1 MESGVRLVNLAPS
14 LHPTVLGMA
23 TPLPTSDLSVRVVV
37 QRKFLVRRTLY
48 LFRNVDLHDRV
59 FSSYTAWFIVGLYF
73 LLRVRTAMPTRNND
87 IGIMSLHPSVP
98 LSQPH
103 CIEKLNTSSI
113 SSYFFQHAV

>member
-48 LFRNVDLHDRV
+48 LFQNVDLHDSFLELHRMV
-59 FSSYTAWFIVGLYF
+59 HCRPIFFIA
-73 LLRVRTAMPTRNND
+73 R
-87 IGIMSLHPSVP
+87 
-98 LSQPH
+98 PH
-103 CIEKLNTSSI
+103 SNADA
-113 SSYFFQHAV
+113 Q